1 MQRLIFALIE
11 ATSSGRIGER
21 HAARAGVFEFAGDT
35 QSAFV
40 SVGADLVTTRET
52 CGRRPAPP
60 AIEKL
65 AAVKGR
71 LGLFAE
77 PMRDEGTPARIVHPQ
92 RQVAEPA
99 FGGGLF
105 GAGDELVG
113 KVKLKRPDGL
123 APRGERAGSVS
134 EDEQPRDLR
143 LGTEGYGWFFEPELN
158 DLGFLQ
164 LKLDAEFA
172 D

>member
-1 MQRLIFALIE
+1 MQRLIVALIE
-11 ATSSGRIGER
+11 ATSPRRIGEC

-40 SVGADLVTTRET
+40 GVGADLVTTRET
-52 CGRRPAPP
+52 RGRSPATP

-65 AAVKGR
+65 AAVKGC

-77 PMRDEGTPARIVHPQ
+77 PMRYEGPPARVVHAQ
-92 RQVAEPA
+92 WQVAEPA

-105 GAGDELVG
+105 GTGDELVG

-123 APRGERAGSVS
+123 APRGERASPVC
-134 EDEQPRDLR
+134 EDE
-143 LGTEGYGWFFEPELN
+143 
-158 DLGFLQ
+158 
-164 LKLDAEFA
+164 
-172 D
+172 